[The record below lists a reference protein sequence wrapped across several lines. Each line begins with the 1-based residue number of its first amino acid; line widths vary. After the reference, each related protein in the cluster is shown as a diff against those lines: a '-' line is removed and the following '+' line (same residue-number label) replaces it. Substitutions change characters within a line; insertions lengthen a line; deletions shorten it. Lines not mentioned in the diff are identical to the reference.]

1 MLTGM
6 QWLRRNPVAAFLP
19 LQALLYFWNLG
30 LLSPWMDEAGT
41 LMAVRGTLRDVIQ
54 FAAQDVHPP
63 VFYLLLYAWQRLPLG
78 LDWAVQARALPVV
91 FALLATVAADRWW
104 GSRLRERGRICFLAL
119 WTLSPG
125 LLLYSRMC
133 RSYSLQ
139 LLAATIAGAYIL
151 RFAETR
157 ERALDR
163 RTAAC
168 LIASLTAAL
177 YTHYVP
183 GLALLGAANL
193 VLLGKRRLRDALLV
207 DGLVGLAYLPWIWK
221 MATSLGTWGSHA
233 APYAITGATWLEIPL
248 KLAYWAISLVIGEAA
263 PDAVLVL
270 GCLLLP
276 LIGYLVFSGVRS
288 RPAMGRVAA
297 AAAII
302 GFIGVARW
310 VSYPFVPARMLFLLP
325 FFLALLAEGVHT
337 HRHAG
342 AVAVAGMLALSCCGI
357 WCYFHKT
364 GFRNKQYPMPIAEIA
379 AQIQRNSSAAD
390 SVILVD
396 STNSDPPAMQYALGS
411 RPVLISGT
419 AQVQN
424 LLADS
429 RVRTIWFL
437 RNGHDVS
444 PGKRNER
451 IEAQLREELR
461 VTVHPYQRFSPL
473 ETGLM
478 RAIGIAKPPEYFHYL
493 LEFRR

>member
-1 MLTGM
+1 ME
-6 QWLRRNPVAAFLP
+6 WLRRNPVAAFLP
-19 LQALLYFWNLG
+19 LQAWLYFWNLG

-78 LDWAVQARALPVV
+78 LDWVVQARALAVV
-91 FALLATVAADRWW
+91 FALLATLAADRWW
-104 GSRLRERGRICFLAL
+104 ASRLGERGRVCFLAL

-139 LLAATIAGAYIL
+139 LLAATVAGAFIL

-157 ERALDR
+157 DR
-163 RTAAC
+163 RTAAG
-168 LIASLTAAL
+168 LVASLTAAL

-221 MATSLGTWGSHA
+221 LATSLGTWGGHSP
-233 APYAITGATWLEIPL
+233 PYAITGSTWLEIPL
-248 KLAYWAISLVIGEAA
+248 KLAYWAISLVMGEAV

-276 LIGYLVFSGVRS
+276 LIGWVLFSGAR
-288 RPAMGRVAA
+288 RDPALGRVAA
-297 AAAII
+297 AVTII

-325 FFLALLAEGVHT
+325 FFLSLLAGGVHA
-337 HRHAG
+337 HRRAG
-342 AVAVAGMLALSCCGI
+342 AAAVAGMLALSCCGI

-379 AQIQRNSSAAD
+379 SEIQRNSSAAD
-390 SVILVD
+390 SLILVD
-396 STNSDPPAMQYALGS
+396 STNSDPPAMQYALGPS
-411 RPVLISGT
+411 RQVLFSGT

-444 PGKRNER
+444 PGKR
-451 IEAQLREELR
+451 IEGIESQLRREMR
-461 VTVHPYQRFSPL
+461 VTVHPYERFSPL

-478 RAIGIAKPPEYFHYL
+478 RAMGIAKPPEYFHYL